1 MADVSAI
8 IVRPFGPDDW
18 GAVWEILRPVFR
30 AGDTYA
36 IDPDIDERD
45 ARDYWTSNGN
55 ETFVAESTGEIL
67 GTYYIRPNQAGGG
80 RHICNCGY
88 ITGANAVGRGVARAM
103 CAHSIDHAKDVG
115 YRGMQFNFVVSSNVR
130 AVELWKRFGF
140 DVVGRLPL
148 AFEHPTDGFVD
159 ALVMFRAL

>member
-1 MADVSAI
+1 MSDFADIVIRPMVSK
-8 IVRPFGPDDW
+8 DW
-18 GAVWEILRPVFR
+18 GTVWDILRPVFR

-36 IDPDIDERD
+36 IDPDIGEDD
-45 ARDYWTSNGN
+45 ALDYWTSDGN
-55 ETFVAESTGEIL
+55 ETFVAQLNGDIL

-88 ITGANAVGRGVARAM
+88 ITSVNASGRGVARAM
-103 CAHSIDHAKDVG
+103 CAHSLDHAKRVG

-148 AFEHPTDGFVD
+148 AFEHPRDGFVD
-159 ALVMFRAL
+159 SLIMFRSL